1 MSPSAAA
8 VRSPRAGLNSTV
20 GVGVRVIRV
29 VVYLTVQNMAREAGL
44 EINFK
49 YYYYYSRVLE
59 YYVHTLVGASTRVVV
74 VLASTTLLVVQH
86 VLASMHTF

>member
-1 MSPSAAA
+1 M
-8 VRSPRAGLNSTV
+8 NSTV

-59 YYVHTLVGASTRVVV
+59 YYVHTLE
-74 VLASTTLLVVQH
+74 
-86 VLASMHTF
+86 

>member
-1 MSPSAAA
+1 M
-8 VRSPRAGLNSTV
+8 NSTV

-49 YYYYYSRVLE
+49 YYYYYYSRVLE

>member
-1 MSPSAAA
+1 MIRGEITILEGSFREFTEDGGDILPWLVAWVSLITLKVSPSAAA

-49 YYYYYSRVLE
+49 AE
-59 YYVHTLVGASTRVVV
+59 W
-74 VLASTTLLVVQH
+74 
-86 VLASMHTF
+86 